1 MQDLNR
7 ALTEIDVMLPPMQYI
22 KNIMQVT
29 CDKLDYLFGTV
40 IEIDENGDANM
51 IASYNLPENY
61 PEMVNKV
68 EASILSGPAGEACET
83 GKILV
88 VHNPFSDPRLAPW
101 KGMEIITG
109 PIETIIWVP
118 LFKNGKIFGICAY
131 HSENKKKMSDSDL
144 SVLERIGVMI
154 SIAITSNQYLG
165 KLSKKTNELEKEIVE
180 RKKAENQL
188 QQLSDELEIKV
199 EERTLELSKANNK
212 LQLFRDQIDQSNDAI
227 FVTDPETALILDANE
242 KACTSLGYS
251 REELL
256 SIKAIDF
263 EMKYQDIN
271 SWKDHVDEMRINDYQ
286 TTTGLGAHKRKD
298 GTTFPVEVNS
308 KLINQDEKEY
318 LVAVIRDI
326 TERKQAE
333 KEVRLN
339 EARLAALLKISQMKE
354 ATINEIADFVLEEGI
369 KLTESKIGYLNAV
382 NEDESIQTV
391 LSYSKDVME
400 ECNLDNQIEF
410 IIKDLGLGAECFKQR
425 TAVIINDYSAPHP
438 GKKGYPDSHLPLFR
452 YLSIPLFYKGKI
464 VATMSVA
471 NKDDDYNDSDVQQ
484 LTLLMNGMWEHIKRT
499 ESEKEIMNT
508 KNYLDMIVSMSHDGI
523 MVVDSE
529 GKIEFANNACCK
541 MSGYTKE
548 EIINKPVLETI
559 DPEYT
564 EFMMNRWNEVQA
576 GESGTYETVMVKKDG
591 TKKNLLVSHNNVEIN
606 GQQKYVAIIKD
617 ISIGITEYI
626 NAIAETLKDQHED

>member
-7 ALTEIDVMLPPMQYI
+7 TLTKIDVMLPPKQYI
-22 KNIMQVT
+22 KNIIQVT
-29 CDKLDYLFGTV
+29 CDNLDYLFSTV
-40 IEIDENGDANM
+40 IEIDENGEAHM

-61 PEMVNKV
+61 PEMVNNV
-68 EASILSGPAGEACET
+68 EASILSGPAGDAFGT
-83 GKILV
+83 GNIHV
-88 VHNPFSDPRLAPW
+88 VHNPFSDSRLAPW
-101 KGMEIITG
+101 KCMEIITG
-109 PIETIIWVP
+109 PLETVIWVP
-118 LFKNGKIFGICAY
+118 LFKGGKVFGICVY
-131 HSENKKKMSDSDL
+131 YSENKKELSDYDL
-144 SVLERIGVMI
+144 STLEQIGVMI
-154 SIAITSNQYLG
+154 SIAITGNQYLG
-165 KLSKKTNELEKEIVE
+165 KLTRKTNELEKEIIE

-199 EERTLELSKANNK
+199 EERTLELSKANKK

-227 FVTDPETALILDANE
+227 FVADPQTAIILDANE
-242 KACTSLGYS
+242 EACTSLGYR

-256 SIKAIDF
+256 RIKAIDL
-263 EMKYQDIN
+263 EMRYQDID
-271 SWKDHVDEMRINDYQ
+271 SWKDHVNEMRTNGYQ
-286 TTTGLGAHKRKD
+286 TVAGVGVHKRKD

-308 KLINQDEKEY
+308 KLINQDKKEY

-333 KEVRLN
+333 KEVRFN
-339 EARLAALLKISQMKE
+339 EARLATLLKISQMKE

-369 KLTESKIGYLNAV
+369 KLTESKMGYLNTV
-382 NEDESIQTV
+382 NGDESIQTV

-400 ECNLDNQIEF
+400 LCNLNNQIEF
-410 IIKDLGLGAECFKQR
+410 ITKDLGLGAECFKQR
-425 TAVIINDYSAPHP
+425 TAVIINDYSALHP
-438 GKKGYPDSHLPLFR
+438 GKKGYPDNHIPLFR
-452 YLSIPLFYKGKI
+452 YLGIPLFYKGKI

-471 NKDDDYNDSDVQQ
+471 NKEDDYNDSDVQQ

-499 ESEKEIMNT
+499 ESEKEIMDT
-508 KNYLDMIVSMSHDGI
+508 KNYLDMIISMSHDGI

-559 DPEYT
+559 APEYT

-591 TKKNLLVSHNNVEIN
+591 TRRNLLVSHNNVEIN

-617 ISIGITEYI
+617 TSTDITEYI
-626 NAIAETLKDQHED
+626 NTIAQTLKD

>member
-7 ALTEIDVMLPPMQYI
+7 ALTEIDVMLPPKQYI
-22 KNIMQVT
+22 ERILQVT
-29 CDKLDYLFGTV
+29 CDNLDYLFGTV
-40 IEIDENGDANM
+40 IEVDDEGEAHM
-51 IASYNLPENY
+51 LTSYDLPEIY
-61 PEMVNKV
+61 PELINRVNV
-68 EASILSGPAGEACET
+68 PILSGPAGEAFET
-83 GKILV
+83 GKIV
-88 VHNPFSDPRLAPW
+88 VLHDPTEDPRLKPW
-101 KGMEIITG
+101 DNLRIIVG
-109 PIETIIWVP
+109 SLETIIWIP
-118 LFKNGKIFGICAY
+118 LFKKGKVFGIFVLY
-131 HSENKKKMSDSDL
+131 SDIRREISDQEL
-144 SVLERIGVMI
+144 SILEQVGVMI

-165 KLSKKTNELEKEIVE
+165 KLTRKRNELEKEIIE

-199 EERTLELSKANNK
+199 EERTLELSKANKK

-263 EMKYQDIN
+263 EMKYQDID
-271 SWKDHVDEMRINDYQ
+271 SWKDHVNEMRINDYQ
-286 TTTGLGAHKRKD
+286 TIAGVGAHKRKD
-298 GTTFPVEVNS
+298 GTTFPVEVNA
-308 KLINQDEKEY
+308 KLINQDKKEY

-369 KLTESKIGYLNAV
+369 KLTESKIGYLNTV

-400 ECNLDNQIEF
+400 QCNLNDQIEF

-438 GKKGYPDSHLPLFR
+438 GKKGYPDNHVPLFR

-471 NKDDDYNDSDVQQ
+471 NKDDDYNDSDAQQ

-499 ESEKEIMNT
+499 ESEKEIMDT
-508 KNYLDMIVSMSHDGI
+508 KNYLDIIVSMSHDGI

-529 GKIEFANNACCK
+529 GKIEFANNACCEL
-541 MSGYTKE
+541 SGYTKE

-591 TKKNLLVSHNNVEIN
+591 TRKNLLVSHNNVEIN

-617 ISIGITEYI
+617 ISTGITEYI
-626 NAIAETLKDQHED
+626 KTIAETLKN